1 MITLGRPSTY
11 RCFWMIISERV
22 SRACVLSSSDS
33 WDLFCPDADDVQQKN
48 DSETDVV
55 LEKAIIVFRF
65 LLEKDTFE
73 VYYRRH
79 LARRLLQHRSVSDDA
94 ERGVLA
100 KLKIESG
107 AAFVRD
113 LEGMMK
119 DVKLSA
125 DTMSAYRDHLNN
137 SNTPMPL
144 DLSVQVCTSSH
155 WPLQQPAHS
164 RSSDSAVFPPDFV
177 KAIKSF
183 EAFYLQR
190 HSGRKLS
197 WRADL
202 GSVDVKIQ
210 FKSKKHEVNMS
221 TQAMMVLSL
230 FAELGTSDSLSL
242 QVRPMSQNS
251 LPTGA
256 REMCELTRIDVSLA
270 HRTSR
275 LARELHCLS

>member
-1 MITLGRPSTY
+1 MG
-11 RCFWMIISERV
+11 F
-22 SRACVLSSSDS
+22 
-33 WDLFCPDADDVQQKN
+33 QKN
-48 DSETDVV
+48 DAETDVV
-55 LEKAIIVFRF
+55 LDKAITVFRF

-125 DTMSAYRDHLNN
+125 DTMSAYREHLNQ

-155 WPLQQPAHS
+155 WPLQLPA
-164 RSSDSAVFPPDFV
+164 SSNSDAAVFPADFV

-202 GSVDVKIQ
+202 GSVDVKVQ
-210 FKSKKHEVNMS
+210 FKSRKHEVNMS

-230 FAELGTSDSLSL
+230 FSDLSPSDAL
-242 QVRPMSQNS
+242 SVQVRIFAHIA
-251 LPTGA
+251 LLTVLTKVFTGIANWYGHRSA
-256 REMCELTRIDVSLA
+256 RTEACTPVVGVWQIQSPLQRP
-270 HRTSR
+270 
-275 LARELHCLS
+275 